1 MGPIVGSPLVE
12 ASSGLVT
19 FREVALALTDQG
31 AVTDEWLVIHL
42 PRQMLWTLQTT
53 NNGGSVALIVQFA
66 IRESA
71 TPGTPEWLDFTIP
84 LALNPGIPLVT
95 PLVTGA
101 VWLRFRFTLA
111 GSAGET
117 VSIAATAFV

>member
-1 MGPIVGSPLVE
+1 MVGAFPVE
-12 ASSGLVT
+12 AQSGLVS
-19 FREVALALTDQG
+19 FRKPDLAVPVAGSFTD
-31 AVTDEWLVIHL
+31 DWLVIHL

-53 NNGGSVALIVQFA
+53 NTGGAVHLIVQFA

-71 TPGTPEWLDFTIP
+71 TPGVPEWLDFTVP
-84 LALNPGIPLVT
+84 LALNPGIVLVT

-101 VWLRFRFTLA
+101 VWLRFRFTQA
-111 GSAGET
+111 GSVSET